1 MSIARTIAVAL
12 LSLSMG
18 AGASTA
24 NAPSGGHAAPA
35 PRLEASRVAQGA
47 SQLPPNQRC
56 PTTQPPST
64 REIRNPYVIWKC
76 VRDGAAQFDYYVG
89 LSYQFSVRV

>member
-1 MSIARTIAVAL
+1 MSIARAIAVAL

-18 AGASTA
+18 VGASSA
-24 NAPSGGHAAPA
+24 KAPSGDRPTS
-35 PRLEASRVAQGA
+35 PPPVEASRVAQGGLK
-47 SQLPPNQRC
+47 LPPAQRC

-89 LSYQFSVRV
+89 ASYQFSVRV